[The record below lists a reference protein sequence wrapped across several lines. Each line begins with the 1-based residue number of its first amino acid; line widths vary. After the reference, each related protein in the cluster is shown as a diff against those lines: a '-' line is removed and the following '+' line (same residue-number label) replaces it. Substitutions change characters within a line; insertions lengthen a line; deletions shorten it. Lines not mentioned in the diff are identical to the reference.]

1 MVMVLHLTAK
11 PRKSRKLTL
20 KRACYAARSKE
31 ALKRPTIPWEMADDC
46 SHLSWWSRGRLCSP
60 PLILSLSH
68 SQQSCSPLL
77 QPKDSWFSIPHH
89 VQPKQ
94 DLRYTYKVMQSYY
107 WLTPTELFTSW
118 VIRSQQPKSRG
129 DILNSILIVVTRL
142 TQKLFCYSLFSPV
155 INSPTEA
162 AKNKDS
168 HKGLRQDA
176 IVLPIFQ
183 RVRVRCI
190 SKS

>member
-1 MVMVLHLTAK
+1 MCIPTVLNGRVRLWEDGEQGRHQGHLSTPDGKLSWWCMLISGISYGAVK

-31 ALKRPTIPWEMADDC
+31 ALKRPTIPWEKADDC

-77 QPKDSWFSIPHH
+77 HPKDSWFSIPHH

-94 DLRYTYKVMQSYY
+94 DLRYTYKVN
-107 WLTPTELFTSW
+107 LL
-118 VIRSQQPKSRG
+118 INSQQS
-129 DILNSILIVVTRL
+129 
-142 TQKLFCYSLFSPV
+142 SLRY
-155 INSPTEA
+155 E
-162 AKNKDS
+162 
-168 HKGLRQDA
+168 L
-176 IVLPIFQ
+176 
-183 RVRVRCI
+183 
-190 SKS
+190 

>member
-1 MVMVLHLTAK
+1 MRIPTVLSGRVRLWEDGEQGRHQGHLSTPGGKLSWWCMLISDISYGAVK

-31 ALKRPTIPWEMADDC
+31 ALKRPTIPWEKADDC

-77 QPKDSWFSIPHH
+77 HPKDSWFSIPHH

-94 DLRYTYKVMQSYY
+94 DLRYTYKVHLLINSNRALYVMSYKK
-107 WLTPTELFTSW
+107 PT
-118 VIRSQQPKSRG
+118 
-129 DILNSILIVVTRL
+129 
-142 TQKLFCYSLFSPV
+142 TQKQRGYFKFYTHCSNQTHPDIILLLFILTCY
-155 INSPTEA
+155 
-162 AKNKDS
+162 
-168 HKGLRQDA
+168 
-176 IVLPIFQ
+176 
-183 RVRVRCI
+183 
-190 SKS
+190 